1 MNKQKTLKSIQA
13 FNLVWSMANQKW
25 YEKATVQ
32 AALVAIAPSIITAI
46 IAIISI
52 VLTYKAAN
60 TQIELNKDQY
70 ERDSINSA
78 LQLELVLKQI
88 ELANRSF
95 LNDSVISLQ
104 QLNITR
110 ENYRLL
116 ESERNIKRSAD
127 WGKLRNTMWAIFD
140 LTTSG
145 AHGFVA
151 LDSLSE
157 KEKENRSNKILILL
171 NSEIDNPVLI
181 DNKKC
186 LGYWRNAISKSK
198 NLKDKALA
206 NHFKFS
212 EQVSSLM
219 NDVIVV
225 WAELVLD
232 SKEVSPTGGKPI
244 IK

>member
-1 MNKQKTLKSIQA
+1 
-13 FNLVWSMANQKW
+13 
-25 YEKATVQ
+25 
-32 AALVAIAPSIITAI
+32 
-46 IAIISI
+46 
-52 VLTYKAAN
+52 
-60 TQIELNKDQY
+60 
-70 ERDSINSA
+70 
-78 LQLELVLKQI
+78 
-88 ELANRSF
+88 
-95 LNDSVISLQ
+95 
-104 QLNITR
+104 
-110 ENYRLL
+110 
-116 ESERNIKRSAD
+116 
-127 WGKLRNTMWAIFD
+127 MWAIFD